1 MSEGILHCRSGVS
14 IAEWEPLGSSQE
26 ANNQFYRARGEGES
40 LLPYPPPTPPPTPSR
55 RSALN
60 DNGLGEVGPQ
70 QKEQRGRM
78 KGPHCSHQEAGSW
91 VKRQLTGRRCEGREV
106 TTHTQAPFTWLI
118 RASTDC
124 QNCQPPLPNKQHVGS
139 LCEFQILPDK
149 LGA

>member
-1 MSEGILHCRSGVS
+1 MCPLQSGNHWVAVKRLIINSTEHEGR
-14 IAEWEPLGSSQE
+14 
-26 ANNQFYRARGEGES
+26 ES
-40 LLPYPPPTPPPTPSR
+40 PYCPTHPQPHPPTPSR